1 MSAFLISQSY
11 EAHSRRGVLKL
22 RYPIE
27 RGIVTNWDDMEE
39 IWRHT
44 FYNEL
49 QVTPGSEEHPT
60 SLTEAPLNPKANRE
74 KMTQIVFET
83 FNVPAFYVVI
93 QAVLSLYTSG
103 CTTGVVLD
111 SGNSASH
118 TVPIYEGFAL
128 PHAILRLDIAGRDI
142 TELLIKR
149 LMERGYAFTTT
160 REREMARD
168 MKEKLSYV
176 ALDFNQ
182 EPQTAARSS
191 TLYELPDGEVI
202 TVGNER

>member
-1 MSAFLISQSY
+1 
-11 EAHSRRGVLKL
+11 
-22 RYPIE
+22 
-27 RGIVTNWDDMEE
+27 
-39 IWRHT
+39 
-44 FYNEL
+44 
-49 QVTPGSEEHPT
+49 
-60 SLTEAPLNPKANRE
+60 
-74 KMTQIVFET
+74 
-83 FNVPAFYVVI
+83 
-93 QAVLSLYTSG
+93 
-103 CTTGVVLD
+103 
-111 SGNSASH
+111 
-118 TVPIYEGFAL
+118 VPIYEGFAL

-142 TELLIKR
+142 TELLIKH